1 MLWRGA
7 PLRFAALRNK
17 DYALFWGSHV
27 LSRTGSEMRTVAF
40 SWHVYQ
46 LTGSKLALGL
56 IGACRAVP
64 VIVFGLWGGVTADR
78 FDRRRVLLATQA
90 FMAVVSTTLFFLT
103 RAHLVTPALIYAAV
117 ALIATTAAFENPAR
131 ASFVVNVLPKEDLE
145 NGLALGVLGFQV
157 ATVLGPA
164 LGGVV
169 LSKTSLETLYAADAI
184 SFIPLIGVLFFIRA
198 RHGQSSSADKASSN
212 SAADKHSSEAGA
224 DKASSEGG
232 AARSGAGEPSK
243 KQEEAQKTGIAAIKD
258 AFSFL
263 RTKPVL
269 IHLMWID
276 FLATLFAGALLLLPV
291 FSKEV
296 FHRGAEGLGMLMAAP
311 AVGAVIAGAALSS
324 RPPIQ
329 RHGVALLGAVVVYG
343 VATALFGLTTSFH
356 LGLFLLAVSGAADTV
371 STVVRQV
378 ARQTMIPD
386 EMRGRLNAIHM
397 LFFVSGP
404 QLGELEAGALAQL
417 TSAGFSVVTG
427 GLACVVM
434 GLVVAAT
441 LPEVRNIRIAR
452 PAPEPVKA

>member
-1 MLWRGA
+1 MLARYVRLEV

-17 DYALFWGSHV
+17 DYALFWTSHV

-46 LTGSKLALGL
+46 LTGSKLALGV
-56 IGACRAVP
+56 IGACRCVP
-64 VIVFGLWGGVTADR
+64 IIVFGLWGGLIADR
-78 FDRRRVLLATQA
+78 LDRRRVLLTTQA
-90 FMAVVSTTLFFLT
+90 LMAIVSTTLFFLT
-103 RAHLVTPALIYAAV
+103 RASLVTPALIYAAV
-117 ALIATTAAFENPAR
+117 ALIATMAAFENPAR
-131 ASFVVNVLPKEDLE
+131 NSFVVNVLPKEHLE

-169 LSKTSLETLYAADAI
+169 LSKTSIDTLYAADAI
-184 SFIPLIGVLFFIRA
+184 SFIPLIGVLFLIRA
-198 RHGQSSSADKASSN
+198 RHGLAA
-212 SAADKHSSEAGA
+212 AADKPPQAQ
-224 DKASSEGG
+224 
-232 AARSGAGEPSK
+232 REP
-243 KQEEAQKTGIAAIKD
+243 QKTGIAAIRD
-258 AFSFL
+258 AFAFL

-296 FHRGAEGLGMLMAAP
+296 FHRGPESLGMLMAAP
-311 AVGAVIAGAALSS
+311 AVGAVIAGTVLSS

-329 RHGVALLGAVVVYG
+329 RHGATLLGAVVAYG
-343 VATALFGLTTSFH
+343 IATALFGLTTSFH
-356 LGLFLLAVSGAADTV
+356 LGLLLLAASGAADTV

-386 EMRGRLNAIHM
+386 EMRGRLTSIHM

-404 QLGELEAGALAQL
+404 QLGELEAGALAEA

-434 GLVVAAT
+434 GLIVAAT

-452 PAPEPVKA
+452 PAPEPAKA